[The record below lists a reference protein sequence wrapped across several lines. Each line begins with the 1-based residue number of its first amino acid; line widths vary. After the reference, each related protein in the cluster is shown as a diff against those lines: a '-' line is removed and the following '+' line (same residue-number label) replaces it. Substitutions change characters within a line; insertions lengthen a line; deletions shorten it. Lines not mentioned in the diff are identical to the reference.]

1 MDAQLQH
8 KIPALVLKIMVRSAV
23 KVRRWVRTYVNPVWW
38 QRNSFNF
45 RGKNRER
52 LGSSYYANVLMFYL
66 EGEKKKP
73 LDSLWQLWQ
82 NTETGKDVF
91 VLILYISLVV
101 LKRYPLY
108 KTILCLV
115 RWETCH
121 LAAFLMVIYR
131 CLFWVLS
138 ALRRL
143 QRLPQRTF
151 RSSAAFS
158 SAHLMRSNLGGSA
171 ER

>member
-1 MDAQLQH
+1 M
-8 KIPALVLKIMVRSAV
+8 
-23 KVRRWVRTYVNPVWW
+23 RTYVTPVWW
-38 QRNSFNF
+38 QHNSFNF

-66 EGEKKKP
+66 EGEKKKL

-82 NTETGKDVF
+82 NTETEKDVF
-91 VLILYISLVV
+91 VLILFISLVV

-108 KTILCLV
+108 RTILCLV
-115 RWETCH
+115 QGEMCH
-121 LAAFLMVIYR
+121 LAAFLTVIYR

-138 ALRRL
+138 ALRHL

-151 RSSAAFS
+151 WSSAAS
-158 SAHLMRSNLGGSA
+158 SSVHLMRSNLGGSA